1 MFQRTW
7 DYEGAHRET
16 PDEKTMTVVENFRPW
31 EEKSQ
36 AKAEQKRMQTTVLSE
51 KERKH
56 SLIMFRK
63 ICQASGVLPTLR
75 IDLYAG
81 DKLKSVCNPY
91 VVFEVKGCKIQHI
104 RSHIYIMLCIRL
116 PLFTIYVFPM
126 TAFFFASAYSRVQKK
141 HCHL

>member
-7 DYEGAHRET
+7 DYEGAHREN
-16 PDEKTMTVVENFRPW
+16 PDDKTMTVVENFRPW

-91 VVFEVKGCKIQHI
+91 VVFEVKGCKIQHT
-104 RSHIYIMLCIRL
+104 HIYKLNILIHVHSTLFYMCMYLSRL
-116 PLFTIYVFPM
+116 HS
-126 TAFFFASAYSRVQKK
+126 FASAYSRVQNK
-141 HCHL
+141 